1 MLVIK
6 GEKMETIKV
15 SVIVPVYNVEEYI
28 EECIESIVNQTLK
41 EIEII
46 IVNDGTK
53 DNSMKKIE
61 KYLSDSRI
69 VIINKENGGISSAR
83 NAGLKIARGEYVTFI
98 DSDDF
103 IKITMLEKLYDQT
116 SDFEIIFSDFIFY
129 NNNSKKIEDSVRTH
143 LKLKKINE
151 MKGSYIYPEGD
162 VVVWGK
168 LYRTDFLKK
177 NNLFFKEGIIH
188 EDELFTIQSYFLAKK
203 IQQVEEQS
211 YCYRINRQG
220 SIMNSSQKEKH
231 MLAYEVIA
239 NELGKFRNNF
249 KENSFEELRLYIYEK
264 YYEGFAASFIN
275 KEISKEEIKGFEKR
289 VKRIWEEE
297 SFSEFEKKIFKEDI
311 KKVIKYK
318 QYFYINIFDSFY
330 WKNKLLTKKIFRR
343 IIEGKVKSTFKKL
356 FKYKMEI

>member
-143 LKLKKINE
+143 LKLKK
-151 MKGSYIYPEGD
+151 
-162 VVVWGK
+162 
-168 LYRTDFLKK
+168 
-177 NNLFFKEGIIH
+177 
-188 EDELFTIQSYFLAKK
+188 
-203 IQQVEEQS
+203 
-211 YCYRINRQG
+211 
-220 SIMNSSQKEKH
+220 
-231 MLAYEVIA
+231 
-239 NELGKFRNNF
+239 
-249 KENSFEELRLYIYEK
+249 
-264 YYEGFAASFIN
+264 
-275 KEISKEEIKGFEKR
+275 
-289 VKRIWEEE
+289 
-297 SFSEFEKKIFKEDI
+297 
-311 KKVIKYK
+311 
-318 QYFYINIFDSFY
+318 
-330 WKNKLLTKKIFRR
+330 
-343 IIEGKVKSTFKKL
+343 
-356 FKYKMEI
+356 

>member
-69 VIINKENGGISSAR
+69 VIINKENGSISSAR

-143 LKLKKINE
+143 LKLKK
-151 MKGSYIYPEGD
+151 
-162 VVVWGK
+162 
-168 LYRTDFLKK
+168 
-177 NNLFFKEGIIH
+177 
-188 EDELFTIQSYFLAKK
+188 
-203 IQQVEEQS
+203 
-211 YCYRINRQG
+211 
-220 SIMNSSQKEKH
+220 
-231 MLAYEVIA
+231 
-239 NELGKFRNNF
+239 
-249 KENSFEELRLYIYEK
+249 
-264 YYEGFAASFIN
+264 
-275 KEISKEEIKGFEKR
+275 
-289 VKRIWEEE
+289 
-297 SFSEFEKKIFKEDI
+297 
-311 KKVIKYK
+311 
-318 QYFYINIFDSFY
+318 
-330 WKNKLLTKKIFRR
+330 
-343 IIEGKVKSTFKKL
+343 
-356 FKYKMEI
+356 